1 MDSITV
7 VLLLQL
13 AYRIDK
19 AYAGIDLQPQSLQCT
34 NDYLREMFCTWDAG
48 LKVNCNTN
56 YTLHYQKTA
65 GSKKG
70 ACFPHNFRVD
80 PERGGLSAHC
90 FCRFAVPGFDSTDE
104 YEVEICSDG
113 RAVLNSTI
121 RVDETI
127 KTAAPHILSFEEDE
141 DKKVTLLWNSRYSK
155 NESLQEL
162 LMFQVMYRK
171 RDNLTEESETIEEPG
186 AVKYKIPWLSL
197 ETRNQ
202 YIFRVRAK
210 LEVFNATWSDW
221 SPDVI
226 KPKGNLICYND
237 YIDEM
242 VCVWN
247 ASVQINCS
255 GEYTLSFTR
264 LRLPFKNDSCVLRN
278 IGAGPNY
285 LSTHCECKMPKLA
298 DEFVISD
305 MYIVEVWHR
314 ENAILLS
321 HVFPCETI
329 KPRAPHNLSVSLSEN
344 NNFNLT
350 WKRNSNKP
358 FYEKLDFQVSLR
370 KKEEP
375 DEKAQLRNVSGVSLE
390 IIRSSLVPGHSYVVK
405 VRSFSKEYHSQ
416 YSDWSPEVEWQNY
429 HMAALDSVNIAIPI
443 VCVSVLVVIISC
455 YHCTRIA
462 KVKLCDKIPNPAKS
476 ILTFHSEKSQ
486 LLFPASACQETISS
500 LEIEGKP
507 IVKPWVQSLNP
518 NLCEKSAPDFHGF
531 DDYDQTSIFIK
542 QTAGEQHQAV
552 ETAPEYQGC
561 PFSCDSDGY
570 YPSSI
575 NTYTLTLN
583 RSDEGQ
589 PLGFELMQGFQAG
602 AAGSNVKIDTH
613 VGYTSVDNCAS
624 MESKSNPADL
634 GIEEQDSPSAGL
646 TVHGRR
652 ESHVKDW
659 RGSEESFNSSK
670 SRYKHT
676 SYSWVS
682 VKQEIA
688 SHKASS
694 PGLVLNVIP
703 HECPHLN
710 RTGLKSNVSVICCDL
725 SYRTLESLVHEPA
738 PDQSADNATV
748 QQLPNHKSH
757 LTSPV
762 PPAFH
767 TAPVKDSV
775 QLSAPA
781 VMNIYEYQP
790 FKSCVACPIPNQNS
804 RLPTSVSWLGD
815 GLSVTC
821 SGPLNKEAWE
831 PVNSRLPSPGTVE
844 VIDGYQ
850 SYDALA
856 GIIQSAFSRA
866 PAAEHRQIKNS
877 TDHGSSAD
885 RRVCCD
891 QAYKSVQSLLEMTA
905 RELPFIKTMEQAG
918 NGEDKEVD
926 SYPILD
932 FTASNSCVSEYQSV
946 RSTVAEGDA
955 SQAPSDPGNPSRPC
969 TRETQETL
977 SENLIST
984 SPSSFSAHT
993 PAHDISKTVS
1003 HASHLPCAHE
1013 YHSVTNPAKNTAEE
1027 HDG

>member
-1 MDSITV
+1 MV
-7 VLLLQL
+7 
-13 AYRIDK
+13 
-19 AYAGIDLQPQSLQCT
+19 
-34 NDYLREMFCTWDAG
+34 CTWDAG
-48 LKVNCNTN
+48 VKVNCNTN

-70 ACFPHNFRVD
+70 TCFPHNFRVD

-90 FCRFAVPGFDSTDE
+90 ICRFAVPGFDSTDE

-121 RVDETI
+121 HAAETI
-127 KTAAPHILSFEEDE
+127 KTAAPHILSVVEDE
-141 DKKVTLLWNSRYSK
+141 DKKVTLLWNSR
-155 NESLQEL
+155 
-162 LMFQVMYRK
+162 
-171 RDNLTEESETIEEPG
+171 
-186 AVKYKIPWLSL
+186 
-197 ETRNQ
+197 
-202 YIFRVRAK
+202 
-210 LEVFNATWSDW
+210 
-221 SPDVI
+221 
-226 KPKGNLICYND
+226 
-237 YIDEM
+237 
-242 VCVWN
+242 
-247 ASVQINCS
+247 
-255 GEYTLSFTR
+255 
-264 LRLPFKNDSCVLRN
+264 
-278 IGAGPNY
+278 
-285 LSTHCECKMPKLA
+285 
-298 DEFVISD
+298 
-305 MYIVEVWHR
+305 
-314 ENAILLS
+314 
-321 HVFPCETI
+321 
-329 KPRAPHNLSVSLSEN
+329 
-344 NNFNLT
+344 
-350 WKRNSNKP
+350 
-358 FYEKLDFQVSLR
+358 
-370 KKEEP
+370 
-375 DEKAQLRNVSGVSLE
+375 
-390 IIRSSLVPGHSYVVK
+390 
-405 VRSFSKEYHSQ
+405 
-416 YSDWSPEVEWQNY
+416 
-429 HMAALDSVNIAIPI
+429 
-443 VCVSVLVVIISC
+443 
-455 YHCTRIA
+455 
-462 KVKLCDKIPNPAKS
+462 
-476 ILTFHSEKSQ
+476 
-486 LLFPASACQETISS
+486 
-500 LEIEGKP
+500 
-507 IVKPWVQSLNP
+507 VQSLNP

-542 QTAGEQHQAV
+542 KTAGEQHQAV

-646 TVHGRR
+646 TIHGRR

-659 RGSEESFNSSK
+659 QGSEESFNSSN

-682 VKQEIA
+682 VKQAIA

-710 RTGLKSNVSVICCDL
+710 RTRLKSNVSVICCDL

-738 PDQSADNATV
+738 PDHSADNATV

-757 LTSPV
+757 LTTPV

-781 VMNIYEYQP
+781 IMNIYEYQP
-790 FKSCVACPIPNQNS
+790 FEGCLACPLPNQNS
-804 RLPTSVSWLGD
+804 RLPASVSQLGD
-815 GLSVTC
+815 GLSVTY

-831 PVNSRLPSPGTVE
+831 PVNSRLPSPGTVK

-856 GIIQSAFSRA
+856 GIIQSGFSRA
-866 PAAEHRQIKNS
+866 PASEHRQIKNS
-877 TDHGSSAD
+877 TDQGSSAD
-885 RRVCCD
+885 RPVCCD
-891 QAYKSVQSLLEMTA
+891 QTYKSVQSLHEMTA

-932 FTASNSCVSEYQSV
+932 FTASNSCVSEYQTV
-946 RSTVAEGDA
+946 RSTVAEGD
-955 SQAPSDPGNPSRPC
+955 SIQAPSDPGNPSSPC

-984 SPSSFSAHT
+984 CPSSFLQGLR
-993 PAHDISKTVS
+993 HDAT
-1003 HASHLPCAHE
+1003 HRAFQF
-1013 YHSVTNPAKNTAEE
+1013 
-1027 HDG
+1027 